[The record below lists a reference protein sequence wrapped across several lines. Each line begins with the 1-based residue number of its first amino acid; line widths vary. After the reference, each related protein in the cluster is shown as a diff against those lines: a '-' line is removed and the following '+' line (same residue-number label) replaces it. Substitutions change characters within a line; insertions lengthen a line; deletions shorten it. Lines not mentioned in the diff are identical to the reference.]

1 MRSIRAKISLTTMM
15 AVMVSV
21 ILISIVGTLFIR
33 NEGERDSDQE
43 MTLLCD
49 TKRNTLDEFMKS
61 IEQSVDTVADYA
73 AEDLS
78 AEALTAGGVAGVQG
92 FGAAMA
98 GRNWQ
103 GEQQARLDEYLAAH
117 VEKVDAV
124 FRSVAAH
131 TGGVVAYYYRLN
143 PEITDAHPG
152 FLYTSTGASAYSSHS
167 VSNIFSYPLDDIS
180 HVGWYAVPLEQG
192 HSAWLKPYDNA
203 NLDQKTISY
212 VTPIYKDGTFIGV
225 AGMDISYETLVEQ
238 ITDIRMYD
246 TGYACLLDE
255 EGAVVYHPTLEAGT
269 RTESILPALAEA
281 AEDPAMPENGV
292 YLFRYQYEGLEKK
305 AVSARLENGLRL
317 MIMAP
322 SVEINESWR
331 EMVKGF
337 LFIGGAILLV
347 FAIVTAFA
355 TQRIIEPLQTLAGA
369 AKRLADGELDV
380 KLEYSGND
388 ELGVMTASFQ
398 RLAERL
404 KTYINDLNGKAYKD
418 ELTNV
423 KNKGAYDIMARKM
436 DDDIPPLENEEPLKF
451 AVVICD
457 CNFMKIVNDQFGHDK
472 GDIYL
477 KTACTFICKVFAHSP
492 VFRVGGDEFVSI
504 LQSEDY
510 ERREELLKLFDELSA
525 LATEQAE
532 RPWEEVS
539 ISKGMAV
546 YDPEKDRN
554 VQDVLSRAE
563 ECMKKEKNRMQAVS
577 PR

>member
-1 MRSIRAKISLTTMM
+1 M
-15 AVMVSV
+15 
-21 ILISIVGTLFIR
+21 
-33 NEGERDSDQE
+33 
-43 MTLLCD
+43 
-49 TKRNTLDEFMKS
+49 
-61 IEQSVDTVADYA
+61 
-73 AEDLS
+73 
-78 AEALTAGGVAGVQG
+78 
-92 FGAAMA
+92 
-98 GRNWQ
+98 
-103 GEQQARLDEYLAAH
+103 
-117 VEKVDAV
+117 
-124 FRSVAAH
+124 
-131 TGGVVAYYYRLN
+131 
-143 PEITDAHPG
+143 
-152 FLYTSTGASAYSSHS
+152 
-167 VSNIFSYPLDDIS
+167 
-180 HVGWYAVPLEQG
+180 
-192 HSAWLKPYDNA
+192 
-203 NLDQKTISY
+203 
-212 VTPIYKDGTFIGV
+212 
-225 AGMDISYETLVEQ
+225 
-238 ITDIRMYD
+238 
-246 TGYACLLDE
+246 
-255 EGAVVYHPTLEAGT
+255 
-269 RTESILPALAEA
+269 
-281 AEDPAMPENGV
+281 
-292 YLFRYQYEGLEKK
+292 
-305 AVSARLENGLRL
+305 
-317 MIMAP
+317 
-322 SVEINESWR
+322 
-331 EMVKGF
+331 
-337 LFIGGAILLV
+337 
-347 FAIVTAFA
+347 
-355 TQRIIEPLQTLAGA
+355 
-369 AKRLADGELDV
+369 